1 MFSHRRNCCVFFIYS
16 SEAEASDW
24 GPRQDE
30 TTWRALDRIILFED
44 PDLIVLSG
52 DQLTGNNCRDNATAY
67 YQMLGEFLTA
77 YNTPWAMIFGNHDD
91 ADFEVEGE
99 NRTIPH
105 KYSRRDLLEVDQS
118 FPLSLSKHGP
128 SDLFGTTNYV
138 LGIQLDG
145 TATAQIYFL
154 DSGGGSLPQQ
164 IDESQI
170 QWLEGRAKLSQLP
183 AVAFQHIPTDSDGL
197 HACRGFQGEG
207 IDPLVS
213 DAGILEALS
222 KHDRFSFLAV
232 GHNHGND
239 YCCEYKNSSMHL
251 CFGRHSGYGGY
262 GNWSRGSRAYELSFD
277 DGDNTTTMDWKS
289 WVRLESGEIIDEVS
303 Y

>member
-1 MFSHRRNCCVFFIYS
+1 
-16 SEAEASDW
+16 
-24 GPRQDE
+24 
-30 TTWRALDRIILFED
+30 LFED

-52 DQLTGNNCRDNATAY
+52 DQLTGNNCRDNATEY
-67 YQMLGEFLTA
+67 YRMLGEFLTT

-91 ADFEVEGE
+91 MDFTVPGE

-105 KYSRRDLLEVDQS
+105 KYSRKDLLEVDQS
-118 FPLSLSKHGP
+118 FPLSLSQNGP

-138 LGIQLDG
+138 LDIQRDG
-145 TATAQIYFL
+145 TAMSQIYFL
-154 DSGGGSLPQQ
+154 DSGGGSLPEEINENQ
-164 IDESQI
+164 IR
-170 QWLEGRAKLSQLP
+170 WLEVQADLSQLP
-183 AVAFQHIPTDSDGL
+183 AVAFQHIPAYGDGL

-207 IDPLVS
+207 VDPLDY
-213 DAGILEALS
+213 DAGILETLS

-239 YCCEYKNSSMHL
+239 YCCQYKDSSMHL
-251 CFGRHSGYGGY
+251 CFGRHSGHGGY
-262 GNWSRGSRAYELSFD
+262 GKWDRGSRVYELSFENGD
-277 DGDNTTTMDWKS
+277 DTTAMDWKS